1 MPVDLTADQLVEAI
15 ENAFLPL
22 ECRVDLYDQARR
34 LALNIVDING
44 EAVLPPSFWV
54 ASQLRKP
61 HRVQARLASLRARV
75 ELEGYTLEPWAFP
88 IS

>member
-1 MPVDLTADQLVEAI
+1 MPEDLKPDQLVEAI

-44 EAVLPPSFWV
+44 EPVLPPYFWL
-54 ASQLRKP
+54 ASQLRKH
-61 HRVQARLASLRARV
+61 HRLRARIISLRTRV

-88 IS
+88 TS

>member
-1 MPVDLTADQLVEAI
+1 MPEDIRPNQLVEAI
-15 ENAFLPL
+15 ENAFRPL

-44 EAVLPPSFWV
+44 ELVLPPHFWV
-54 ASQLRKP
+54 AGQLRKP
-61 HRVQARLASLRARV
+61 HRLRARIISLRTRV

-88 IS
+88 P